1 MSPDGPL
8 LTINCVADFDNNPG
22 PGSSRGGEAK
32 IVIMDPTVTWEILSR
47 LSKSGSDNSFPFFA
61 QRQVASATDV
71 DTCTNNSQCH
81 WFMTC
86 PPIQGITSS
95 SSTNAPSTTDNAVE
109 NNNINT
115 SAAEAVSTTI
125 LYSQDAIIQE
135 FLYVL
140 QKQNDGRI
148 SASEMSIKLGME
160 EDKIVTIGNIL
171 CSINKLSSSPATNK
185 CCKVYNPTK
194 KQYEY
199 ALVEKLQCTLRDRI
213 DVLCNTKLLD
223 STFLDIEPE
232 KIIMD
237 QSSIL
242 VPISTVT
249 VNQLSHELKIS
260 CDNITKLLEDIREN
274 LPTNITISKRGTVIE
289 VYTCSYEYRME
300 YLEKHILSGLGGVTV
315 PTSVCMCLS
324 VCCA

>member
-1 MSPDGPL
+1 
-8 LTINCVADFDNNPG
+8 
-22 PGSSRGGEAK
+22 
-32 IVIMDPTVTWEILSR
+32 MDPTVTWEILSR

-61 QRQVASATDV
+61 QRHVAAATDA
-71 DTCTNNSQCH
+71 DTFTNNSQCH
-81 WFMTC
+81 WFMTR

-95 SSTNAPSTTDNAVE
+95 SSTNTPSTDNAAD

-171 CSINKLSSSPATNK
+171 CKNKFSSSPATNK

-199 ALVEKLQCTLRDRI
+199 ALVDKLQCTLRDRI
-213 DVLCNTKLLD
+213 DVLCNTKLD
-223 STFLDIEPE
+223 STFLEIEPE

-237 QSSIL
+237 LSSIL

-274 LPTNITISKRGTVIE
+274 LPPNITISKRGGTVIE

-324 VCCA
+324 VCCIFLVCAHTFLIYHNLHSTYSAAKCIIWTKWQH